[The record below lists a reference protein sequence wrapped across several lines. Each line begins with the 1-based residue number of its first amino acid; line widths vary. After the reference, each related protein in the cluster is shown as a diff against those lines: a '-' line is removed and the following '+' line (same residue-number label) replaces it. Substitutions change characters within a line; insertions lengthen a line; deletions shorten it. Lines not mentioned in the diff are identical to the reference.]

1 MDYLESSVLSIIHDV
16 ATVLIGVDL
25 NPNADPAPLKRL
37 QALPDCAGKVE
48 ICQGAWLDETECF
61 NQLARLLLER
71 QIPYALLMEPEDV
84 YSKDNL
90 LEILR
95 FASTHLEAGQLQ
107 IRTQSYWK
115 SPAYRID
122 PMPLESRVILTRITS
137 NTRFDSARKTN
148 ELPLL
153 SIPEHVG
160 VCHNFTFA
168 NHFEAI
174 RDNLFSL
181 SLPASAINQWKQT
194 VWDSWNHNR
203 SLRNLHP
210 LRADSF
216 RSSRRINSCLLPET
230 LSRHPYLKYESVKEQ
245 LKPTATCSVIFE
257 VPSNLSW
264 AQCFVRNLI
273 ETVPSD
279 CQLIGCLHNE
289 EPELDRF
296 LRSKPGLD
304 VVTCPGDKDAFA
316 LWIEGSRVSK
326 GRSLIFLRDCLSVEG
341 DWVEGFQAAIE
352 GTAQDAFFF
361 PPVVI
366 DGDPSGRGTPGGEE
380 DTSDL
385 SFRNLCFEQRR
396 GRHYRTQTRLNRAIP
411 AEAVLCCG
419 CSRETWKQLLRRLE
433 SGISQS
439 ASARGFHGM
448 ESFIIEDTTVFLDR
462 SRELTVPELSIV
474 HTGRPEPALLDKPG
488 NCPVVSVVIPVF
500 NNLKFTKACLESIF
514 EHTSSG
520 NYEVIVVDNAST
532 DETSEYLDGLQPP
545 IKHIRNR
552 RNLFF
557 AKGCNRGAWAS
568 QGEYLLFLNNDTVVK
583 PGWLAG
589 LLETINK
596 DLRIGIVGNKQLF
609 PNSNPTYADLVWHA
623 GVVITEDKDPW
634 HINYGFD
641 SNHPFVN
648 KERDYPVVTGCCFLI
663 RKNLFEALQGF
674 DSQFQNGFEDVD
686 LCLRAGA
693 SGYRIVYTPSSEIV
707 HHVSSSESRFDREIS
722 NFQKFKQKWAD
733 RLIPGEVAY
742 HREAGLIPSP
752 ERRPTIRVGYISS
765 FNQRDATADYARQL
779 LAEYPAE
786 SFVVLSEFGTRDR
799 IAPTDLP
806 SVLRAWDRNA
816 TWYYPLFRLAT
827 TLDLDLIHLNF
838 EFGLFPARILE
849 VLREICRHGKRLVV
863 TFHETSVIAPLL
875 RQICELAA
883 AVIVHTPASRLE
895 LILNGCDVS
904 KIHVI
909 PPGLPTLRT
918 VSRREVREK
927 MGVSLLQRMIAT
939 PGFIRRQK
947 GILEVIPILAEL
959 RKHLDVDY
967 LVLGSVPPYESEG
980 QEYLEECKTAISK
993 NQLERHVFIF
1003 DDFLE
1008 DSQLRDYLSCSDA
1021 VVLPYQGSQR
1031 SWSGMA
1037 AAALSSGRPLI
1048 TSGASVFAPLQ
1059 DAVLSCSGRISM
1071 TQAIYSV
1078 LTSET
1083 LENQLILNARRL
1095 VEANT
1100 WKKAADTHWEVYRQI
1115 LQGASTSV
1123 QAHELATMVDVA
1135 AAPERSVDSKVTCG
1149 PRASLLWTGEF
1160 FGRGTNGESARAM
1173 ALSLSSKSIP
1183 LRIQDCSTDPLLATG
1198 KALFHL
1204 GNLRHKQLKNPIV
1217 HVDQRPLP
1225 FCERSPEAHWN
1236 AVRCLFSAERLPE
1249 ELEKRLRAFDELWV
1263 SSNFHYEACLNSG
1276 VAESR
1281 LFLLPE
1287 TLDLPLLQSD
1297 LSPLPIDGLR
1307 GFNFLS
1313 VFPWHPC
1320 SGWDLLLRAF
1330 LEEFKQSEDVTLIL
1344 KVDPSSRSTTAD
1356 LLGQISHYI
1365 SSRLR
1370 QDASKVKTVLLL
1382 TRDLTPREA
1391 AQLFRS
1397 SQGFV
1402 LPNRTEDTG
1411 RSVMTAMAMGIPVIA
1426 TSWGG
1431 NRDLMNPDRAYPLE
1445 ARLVTIPA
1453 KFRSGTDAL
1462 PGTRWADP
1470 SVEQIRELMRRVY
1483 TQSDEARLNAQ
1494 KAQQEILEACDWQG
1508 IANLVNCHLN
1518 EITEKL
1524 ERPVV
1529 RMADSRYHLC
1539 WEGPQLVNHSLA
1551 LVNREIELALIA
1563 ADEVDLTI
1571 LPVGRDDFGWAL
1583 EPKSSKLV
1591 SHYGRH
1597 LDKSTDVHVR
1607 HQWPP
1612 NWNAPQQGHWVVIQP
1627 WEYGSLPATWVEKI
1641 NEGVDDVWV
1650 PSEYVRKVYVD
1661 SGVDPSIV
1669 QVIPNGVDT
1678 QFFRPGLDP
1687 YPIPSNKSFRF
1698 LFVGGTIHR
1707 KGVDVLLQAYQQ
1719 TFTVTDDV
1727 VLVIKDAGTT
1737 GLYKGQ
1743 GLGDKIRELQKNSQS
1758 PSIVYMDS
1766 DLSDA
1771 QIAQL
1776 YNACHC
1782 LVHPYRGEG
1791 FGLPVIEAMACGLP
1805 VIVTAGGATDDFVD
1819 QKTGYLV
1826 PARKQNSGNRL
1837 IGNLRTVGD
1846 IWLLEPDV
1854 AALGK
1859 VLNHVFGHRDEAKQI
1874 GALARQ
1880 KVEESWTWLQVVQK
1894 ILQRVAV
1901 LSESSIRRFQ
1911 EAVDC
1916 VVLVELESGSDES
1929 YLNSIGIMIQSLKR
1943 NSYASLK
1950 ILLWNREPD
1959 RKLDQLIDAGREV
1972 QVVRQENLRSLLS
1985 WIRHEFRAPFLGVA
1999 SEPLIFSKQ
2008 WFAQI
2013 SAIAEQIDSRE
2024 KVIVP
2029 SINLPDATHYIRY
2042 EADEGELAF
2051 QKFARSLWRQHRGE
2065 YQEMTCLPSGY
2076 SAISWDSLKLELNG
2090 SWQSCNDWLGTLQQH
2105 GVKFYWAK
2113 DTYVGSLAELAC
2125 VPQPV

>member
-1 MDYLESSVLSIIHDV
+1 VDYLESSILSVIRDV
-16 ATVLIGVDL
+16 ETVLIGVDL
-25 NPNADPAPLKRL
+25 GPNTDPAPLKRL
-37 QALPDCAGKVE
+37 QALPECAGKVE
-48 ICQGAWLDETECF
+48 IYQGAWLDEAECF
-61 NQLARLLLER
+61 NQLARVLRER
-71 QIPYALLMEPEDV
+71 QIPYSLLMDTEDV
-84 YSKDNL
+84 YSTESL
-90 LEILR
+90 AEILR
-95 FASTHLEAGQLQ
+95 FVTTHSEAGQLQ
-107 IRTQSYWK
+107 IQTHNYWK

-122 PMPLESRVILTRITS
+122 PMPQEPRVIVTRIIP

-148 ELPLL
+148 ELSLQ

-168 NHFEAI
+168 NHFEAV
-174 RDNLFSL
+174 RDHLFSL
-181 SLPASAINQWKQT
+181 GLSASTINQWKQT

-210 LRADSF
+210 LRAASF
-216 RSSRRINSCLLPET
+216 RTARRINSCLLPET
-230 LSRHPYLKYESVKEQ
+230 LSNHPYLKYESVKEQ
-245 LKPTATCSVIFE
+245 LKPPSTCSVIFE
-257 VPSNLSW
+257 VPPNLSR
-264 AQCFVRNLI
+264 ARSFVQNLI

-279 CQLIGCLHNE
+279 CQLIGCLPNE
-289 EPELDRF
+289 EPEIDKF

-304 VVTCPGDKDAFA
+304 VVTCPGDKGAIA
-316 LWIEGSRVSK
+316 LWAEGSRVST

-352 GTAQDAFFF
+352 ETAHDAIFF
-361 PPVVI
+361 PTVVVV
-366 DGDPSGRGTPGGEE
+366 DGLPEQASPGGEE
-380 DTSDL
+380 DTPGL
-385 SFRNLCFEQRR
+385 SFSSFCFEQRR
-396 GRHYRTQTRLNRAIP
+396 GQHYRTQTRLDRAIV
-411 AEAVLCCG
+411 AEGILCCG
-419 CSRETWKQLLRRLE
+419 CSAETWKQMLRRME
-433 SGISQS
+433 KPVSQAVS
-439 ASARGFHGM
+439 TGSFHGT
-448 ESFIIEDTTVFLDR
+448 ECFIIEDTTVFLNR
-462 SRELTVPELSIV
+462 CREATVLEFSNV
-474 HTGRPEPALLDKPG
+474 HTASPDPARLDRQDNWPA
-488 NCPVVSVVIPVF
+488 VSIVIPVF
-500 NNLKFTKACLESIF
+500 NNLKLTKACLESICAN
-514 EHTSSG
+514 TPPG

-532 DETSEYLDGLQPP
+532 DGTSEYLDGLHPQ
-545 IKHIRNR
+545 INHVRNR

-583 PGWLAG
+583 PGWFTG

-596 DLRIGIVGNKQLF
+596 DPRIGIVGNKQLF
-609 PNSNPTYADLVWHA
+609 PSSNPTYADLVWHA

-663 RKNLFEALQGF
+663 RRNLFEALQGF

-693 SGYRIVYTPSSEIV
+693 RGYRIVYTPRSEII

-722 NFQKFKQKWAD
+722 NFHKFKQKWAH
-733 RLIPGEVAY
+733 RLIPGETAY
-742 HREAGLIPSP
+742 HRETGLMPSP
-752 ERRPTIRVGYISS
+752 ERRPAIRVGYISS
-765 FNQRDATADYARQL
+765 FNQKEATADYARQL
-779 LAEYPAE
+779 IAEYPAE
-786 SFVVLSEFGTRDR
+786 SFVVLSEFGIRDR
-799 IAPTDLP
+799 IVETDLP
-806 SVLRAWDRNA
+806 CVLRAWDRNA

-838 EFGLFPARILE
+838 AFGLFPAQILE
-849 VLREICRHGKRLVV
+849 VLREICRRGKRLVV
-863 TFHETSVIAPLL
+863 TFHETSVMAPLL

-895 LILNGCDVS
+895 LILNGCDGS
-904 KIHVI
+904 KIHVV
-909 PPGLPTLRT
+909 PPGVPAFRA
-918 VSRREVREK
+918 VSREVREK
-927 MGVSLLQRMIAT
+927 MGVSLLQRLIVT
-939 PGFIRRQK
+939 PGFIRREK
-947 GILEVIPILAEL
+947 GILDLIPILAEL
-959 RKHLDVDY
+959 RNHLDVDY
-967 LVLGSVPPYESEG
+967 LVLGSVHPHECESL
-980 QEYLEECKTAISK
+980 EYLEECKTTISK
-993 NQLERHVFIF
+993 HQLEPHVFIF
-1003 DDFLE
+1003 DEFLE
-1008 DSQLRDYLSCSDA
+1008 DNELQDYLSCADA
-1021 VVLPYQGSQR
+1021 VVLPYRASQR

-1048 TSGASVFAPLQ
+1048 TSEASVFSELQ
-1059 DAVLSCSGRISM
+1059 DTVLRCSGRISM

-1078 LTSET
+1078 LTSKT
-1083 LENQLILNARRL
+1083 LEKQLILNARRF
-1095 VEANT
+1095 VETHT
-1100 WKKAADTHWEVYRQI
+1100 WKRTADAHWEIYRQI
-1115 LQGASTSV
+1115 LQRPKTSV
-1123 QAHELATMVDVA
+1123 QALEPTTTVDALALPQRSIDSDVA
-1135 AAPERSVDSKVTCG
+1135 SSPS
-1149 PRASLLWTGEF
+1149 PSLLWTGEF
-1160 FGRGTNGESARAM
+1160 FGRGINGESSRAM
-1173 ALSLSSKSIP
+1173 VLCLSSQSIP
-1183 LRIQDCSTDPLLATG
+1183 LRIQDSSADALLASG
-1198 KALFHL
+1198 KNLFQL
-1204 GNLRHKQLKNPIV
+1204 GNLRHKQLKDPIV

-1225 FCERSPEAHWN
+1225 LCERSPEARWN
-1236 AVRCLFSAERLPE
+1236 AVRCLFSAERLPD
-1249 ELEKRLRAFDELWV
+1249 ELEKQLRVMDELWV
-1263 SSNFHYEACLNSG
+1263 SSNFHHEACLNSG

-1313 VFPWHPC
+1313 IFPWHPC
-1320 SGWDLLLRAF
+1320 SGWDLLVRAF
-1330 LEEFKQSEDVTLIL
+1330 LEEFKQSEEVTLIL
-1344 KVDPSSRSTTAD
+1344 KADAPPGSTPAD
-1356 LLGQISHYI
+1356 VLGQISQYI
-1365 SSRLR
+1365 RSRLR

-1382 TRDLTPREA
+1382 ARDLTPRQTV
-1391 AQLFRS
+1391 QLFRS
-1397 SQGFV
+1397 SQCFV
-1402 LPNRTEDTG
+1402 LPNRAEDSG

-1426 TSWGG
+1426 TACGG
-1431 NRDLMNPDRAYPLE
+1431 NRDLMKSIRSYPLE

-1453 KFRSGTDAL
+1453 RLRSGPGAL
-1462 PGTRWADP
+1462 LGTRWVEP
-1470 SVEQIRELMRRVY
+1470 SVEQIRELMRRAY
-1483 TQSDEARLNAQ
+1483 AQPHEIRLKADKAR
-1494 KAQQEILEACDWQG
+1494 QEILEACDWQR
-1508 IANLVNCHLN
+1508 ISNLVNCHLN
-1518 EITEKL
+1518 EIAEKL

-1529 RMADSRYHLC
+1529 KMANSRRHIC

-1571 LPVGRDDFGWAL
+1571 LPVGQDNFGWAL
-1583 EPKSSKLV
+1583 EPKSGKLV

-1597 LDKSTDVHVR
+1597 FHKLIDVHVR

-1627 WEYGSLPATWVEKI
+1627 WEYGSLPETWLQKI
-1641 NEGVDDVWV
+1641 NDGVDEIWV

-1669 QVIPNGVDT
+1669 QVIPNGVDA
-1678 QFFRPGLDP
+1678 QFFRPGLHP

-1707 KGVDVLLQAYQQ
+1707 KGIDVLLQAYQQ
-1719 TFTVTDDV
+1719 TFTDTDDV
-1727 VLVIKDAGTT
+1727 VLVIKDTGTT

-1743 GLGDKIRELQKNSQS
+1743 GLGDKIRELQKDSRL
-1758 PSIVYMDS
+1758 PSIVYLDS

-1771 QIAQL
+1771 EVARL

-1791 FGLPVIEAMACGLP
+1791 FGLPVMEAMACGLP

-1854 AALGK
+1854 VALGK
-1859 VLNHVFGHRDEAKQI
+1859 LLNHVFCHREEAKQI

-1880 KVEESWTWLQVVQK
+1880 KVEEGWTWTEAAQK
-1894 ILQRVAV
+1894 ILQRVSV
-1901 LSESSIRRFQ
+1901 LSKSSIRRFQ

-1916 VVLVELESGSDES
+1916 VVLVELESGSDGP
-1929 YLNSIGIMIQSLKR
+1929 YLDSIATMIQSLKQ

-1959 RKLDQLIDAGREV
+1959 CKLDQLIDAGHEV
-1972 QVVRQENLRSLLS
+1972 QVVQQEDLRSLLG
-1985 WIRHEFRAPFLGVA
+1985 WIRHKFRARFLGVA

-2013 SAIAEQIDSRE
+2013 CAIGRQIDSRE
-2024 KVIVP
+2024 MVIAP
-2029 SINLPDATHYIRY
+2029 SINLPDAAHYIRY
-2042 EADEGELAF
+2042 EAGESEF
-2051 QKFARSLWRQHRGE
+2051 QKFARILWRQHRGDF
-2065 YQEMTCLPSGY
+2065 QEMNRLPLGY

-2090 SWQSCNDWLGTLQQH
+2090 SWQSCKDWLSTLREH